1 MKKREGKT
9 RRLSIRLEEQEFL
22 RLKKLGLNRGM
33 TMTDIIHH
41 RLRNLPIPDYTHE
54 RELFSHIQALTREMN
69 HIGNNI
75 NQVTTNLHILRKNR
89 QYPGQEMIRFNSLF
103 QAYLE
108 KRDDLKACLDKLL
121 YR

>member
-1 MKKREGKT
+1 MRKRERKS
-9 RRLSIRLEEQEFL
+9 RRLSIRMEEQEFL
-22 RLKKLGLNRGM
+22 RLKKLGASRGM
-33 TMTDIIHH
+33 TMTDIIHY
-41 RLRNLPIPDYTHE
+41 RLQNLPIPDYTHE

-75 NQVTTNLHILRKNR
+75 NQVTANLHILRNNH
-89 QYPGQEMIRFNSLF
+89 QYPGNEILRFNSLF

-108 KRDDLKACLDKLL
+108 KRDALKACFDKLL